1 MSGLMSLMRGVRQ
14 AADQTPEDRNR
25 HVDMLRAFA
34 ITVVVIGH
42 WLAVV
47 VWTND
52 GIEGRSALNYLQ
64 WGHPVTWVLQV
75 MPLFFLVG
83 GYANG
88 ASLTS
93 HFRRGGDTAGWLLS
107 RSARLLR
114 PTTTFL
120 IVLAAAGFTAR
131 LMGADAEVVALAV
144 WGASI
149 PLWFLAAYSSLV
161 FLAPFLYA
169 AHRRFGLA
177 FPAAVVVLVLL
188 LDVARVGFEVPVIGD
203 ANYLLVWLVYH
214 QIGFAWQDGSF
225 SVRPARLAGM
235 AAAGFALL
243 VGITAFGPYP
253 VSMVVVPDADF
264 QNTAPPTFALL
275 LLGLVQ
281 TAVVLALSGP
291 ANRFLQRTRPWRLV
305 VAVNAIILTM
315 FLWHMGSAVIAS
327 SALYATGVLPQV
339 DVDSAEWLLLRLP
352 WLAVCGVILAVFVS
366 VFAAIENKG
375 TGERKG
381 RAVGS
386 ADVLARVRLPGWAW
400 QAMTGLGIAGVLG
413 GLLTIANSGQSDE
426 HITGLAP
433 SAIVMYLA
441 GAGLLRLARH
451 YHTTRRAAADTSST
465 S

>member
-1 MSGLMSLMRGVRQ
+1 MSLMRGVRQ
-14 AADQTPEDRNR
+14 AADQTPADRNR

-34 ITVVVIGH
+34 ITVVVLGH
-42 WLAVV
+42 WLAIV

-52 GIEGRSALNYLQ
+52 GIDGHSALEYLE
-64 WGHPVTWVLQV
+64 WARPVTWAAQV

-93 HFRRGGDTAGWLLS
+93 HFQRGGDNAGWLLS

-114 PTTTFL
+114 PTSTFL
-120 IVLAAAGFTAR
+120 VILAAAGLTAR
-131 LMGADAEVVALAV
+131 LLGADPGVVALAV

-177 FPAAVVVLVLL
+177 FPAAVVVVVLL
-188 LDVARVGFEVPVIGD
+188 LDVARIGLEVPVIGD

-214 QIGFAWQDGSF
+214 QIGLAWQDGSF
-225 SVRPARLAGM
+225 AIRPAMFSGL
-235 AAAGFALL
+235 AAAGIAVL

-253 VSMVVVPDADF
+253 ISMVVVPGAEA
-264 QNTAPPTFALL
+264 QNTSPPTFALL

-291 ANRFLQRTRPWRLV
+291 ANRFLQRAGPWRAV
-305 VAVNAIILTM
+305 VAVNAFILTM

-327 SALYATGVLPQV
+327 AALYTTGIFPQV
-339 DVDSAEWLLLRLP
+339 EVDSAQWLLLRLP
-352 WLAVCGVILAVFVS
+352 WLAVCAVILAVFVS
-366 VFAAIENKG
+366 LFASIENKG

-381 RAVGS
+381 RTVGN
-386 ADVLARVRLPGWAW
+386 ADVLARLRLPGWSW
-400 QAMTGLGIAGVLG
+400 QAMTGLGIVGVMV
-413 GLLTIANSGQSDE
+413 GLLTIANAGRSDE

-433 SAIVMYLA
+433 TAIIFYLL

-451 YHTTRRAAADTSST
+451 YHTTSRESADTSSG